1 MKTSFFNLLLLATS
15 LFFSLSSLAQS
26 SDAAPRFV
34 LAIHG
39 GAGTILKANMSDSLE
54 RAYREVLENAL
65 RCGYQVLEEGKEAI
79 DAVEA
84 TIRVLEDS
92 PLFNAARGAVF
103 SHEGKNELD
112 ASIMRGRDRNA
123 GAVAGVSTL
132 KNPISGAR
140 AVMEQSEHVFL
151 VGEGA
156 DAFAAQKG
164 LELVDPSYF
173 HTETRWQDL
182 QKVQKRSAQAKHA
195 EIPLDEKFGTVGCVA
210 LDDQGN
216 VAAGT
221 STGGM
226 INKRFDRVGDSPVIG
241 AGTYADNY
249 AAAISCTGWG
259 EYFIRHAAAIRVCAK
274 IQYGGMSLTQA
285 AQQVIDEI
293 GEMGGTG
300 GLIAINTKGE
310 VAMPFNTSGMYR
322 GTVTRE
328 GTIAVAIYGEED

>member
-123 GAVAGVSTL
+123 GAVAGVNTL

-140 AVMEQSEHVFL
+140 AVMEQSEHV
-151 VGEGA
+151 
-156 DAFAAQKG
+156 
-164 LELVDPSYF
+164 
-173 HTETRWQDL
+173 
-182 QKVQKRSAQAKHA
+182 
-195 EIPLDEKFGTVGCVA
+195 LDRKSVV
-210 LDDQGN
+210 
-216 VAAGT
+216 
-221 STGGM
+221 
-226 INKRFDRVGDSPVIG
+226 
-241 AGTYADNY
+241 
-249 AAAISCTGWG
+249 
-259 EYFIRHAAAIRVCAK
+259 
-274 IQYGGMSLTQA
+274 
-285 AQQVIDEI
+285 
-293 GEMGGTG
+293 
-300 GLIAINTKGE
+300 
-310 VAMPFNTSGMYR
+310 
-322 GTVTRE
+322 
-328 GTIAVAIYGEED
+328 